1 MSYIQVANL
10 DFDQVKRSLKEY
22 LRSNS
27 DFTDYD
33 FEGSTLSTLID
44 LLAYNTYYTAFNANM
59 VVNEAFLTS
68 ATLRD
73 NVVSLAKQIGYV
85 PKSTVAPTAVINL
98 EADYSFEQ
106 KIPDQVKLP
115 RGSQFVTRINGV
127 SYSFITVRDYV
138 ESVDSRNIATFND
151 VEIKEGNYV
160 IENFTFNS
168 AIPQRFILRNPNIDT
183 STIRVTVRETL
194 DNTNVTEYQ
203 LASNIIGYDGSSNIF
218 FIQEGE
224 DERYEIIFG
233 DGVLGTKL
241 TTNNFIEVSY
251 ITTNGS
257 DANAARVFT
266 YSAVLAD
273 AVGNINYAPTITL
286 TTVSAAGGGEELESI
301 DSIKRNAPKVFNAQN
316 RAVTADDYESVIRN
330 IYPAIAD
337 IVCFGG
343 EEADPPEYGKVK
355 IVIKPRFATKLSQY
369 TKNLIGQEL
378 KKYAVVSV
386 TPEIVDPSIIYVE
399 LDSKVYFNQSKTTLN
414 ESQLKAGVI
423 SSLEAY
429 KATSDLEKFNG
440 RFKYSRVVGIIDS
453 TNNSITSNETSITLR
468 KDFFPVMNTVTQY
481 EICYQNPLS
490 SGCTH
495 PSVQSTGF
503 VIAEFP
509 SDVVYL
515 ADDQVGN
522 IYLYKIDA
530 TTKDRFVLNPQQ
542 GTVDYVKGE
551 VMLNRL
557 NIIKGTYDDNKIELR
572 VQPKNKDIYALREA
586 YLTLDLT
593 SSVFLIQKESLI

>member
-1 MSYIQVANL
+1 M
-10 DFDQVKRSLKEY
+10 
-22 LRSNS
+22 
-27 DFTDYD
+27 
-33 FEGSTLSTLID
+33 
-44 LLAYNTYYTAFNANM
+44 
-59 VVNEAFLTS
+59 
-68 ATLRD
+68 
-73 NVVSLAKQIGYV
+73 VSLAKQIGYV

-98 EADYSFEQ
+98 EADYSSEQ
-106 KIPDQVKLP
+106 RIPETIKLP

-138 ESVDSRNIATFND
+138 ASVDSRDIATFND
-151 VEIKEGNYV
+151 IEIKEGNYV
-160 IENFTFNS
+160 VENFTFNA

-183 STIRVTVRETL
+183 STIKVTVRETL

-266 YSAVLAD
+266 YGAVLED

-378 KKYAVVSV
+378 KKYAVV
-386 TPEIVDPSIIYVE
+386 P
-399 LDSKVYFNQSKTTLN
+399 
-414 ESQLKAGVI
+414 
-423 SSLEAY
+423 SSLR
-429 KATSDLEKFNG
+429 N
-440 RFKYSRVVGIIDS
+440 
-453 TNNSITSNETSITLR
+453 
-468 KDFFPVMNTVTQY
+468 
-481 EICYQNPLS
+481 
-490 SGCTH
+490 
-495 PSVQSTGF
+495 
-503 VIAEFP
+503 
-509 SDVVYL
+509 
-515 ADDQVGN
+515 
-522 IYLYKIDA
+522 
-530 TTKDRFVLNPQQ
+530 
-542 GTVDYVKGE
+542 
-551 VMLNRL
+551 
-557 NIIKGTYDDNKIELR
+557 
-572 VQPKNKDIYALREA
+572 
-586 YLTLDLT
+586 
-593 SSVFLIQKESLI
+593 